1 MYKKMY
7 FHLFNSITD
16 ALAALE
22 RQNFGAAAEIL
33 RQAQIDSEEIY
44 LDAEDEDEKRSLPK
58 WQAPFL
64 CSSAVGCG

>member
-7 FHLFNSITD
+7 FHLFNAATD
-16 ALAALE
+16 ALTAFE

-44 LDAEDEDEKRSLPK
+44 LDAEDEDE
-58 WQAPFL
+58 
-64 CSSAVGCG
+64 V